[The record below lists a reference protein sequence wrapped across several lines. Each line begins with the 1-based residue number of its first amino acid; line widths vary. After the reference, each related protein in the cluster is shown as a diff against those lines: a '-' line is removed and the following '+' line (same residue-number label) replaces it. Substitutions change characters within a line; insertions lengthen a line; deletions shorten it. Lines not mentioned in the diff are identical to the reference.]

1 MTTRQDG
8 GDGNDLFES
17 LYKRYYARMLRFF
30 RQVFRVSEAEAQELT
45 QDSFVRF
52 YRAMDEYR
60 GQAEWALLETIAR
73 NVGYNKVRAVNT
85 IKRGSVRPESLDDGQ
100 SVKDAIDNTQR
111 HPIDTM
117 IETERLR
124 RLRQAIS
131 ELPRGQRQCLQ
142 LSLEDFSQEE
152 IARALRISVMAV
164 KSRIRDAK
172 RTLRERLGDEGGL
185 PEEWNHDEQL

>member
-17 LYKRYYARMLRFF
+17 LYRRYYARMLGYF
-30 RQVFRVSEAEAQELT
+30 RKVFRVSEADAQELT

-73 NVGYNKVRAVNT
+73 NVGYNRVRSVKT
-85 IKRGSVRPESLDDGQ
+85 IKRGSVRPESLDDGEQ
-100 SVKDAIDNTQR
+100 REHPSDTGQR

-124 RLRQAIS
+124 RMREAIS

-142 LSLEDFSQEE
+142 LWLEDLGQDE
-152 IARALRISVMAV
+152 ISRVLRISVVAV

-172 RTLRERLGDEGGL
+172 RALREKLGDEDAL
-185 PEEWNHDEQL
+185 PED